1 MVKNLTILVFA
12 VLNQMGLRSKTKRF
26 IVEHTCVQ
34 LRRLHVYRS
43 IVEHTPRVPTRKG
56 EGGLIL
62 EFHVFLAELISCN
75 PTPGI

>member
-1 MVKNLTILVFA
+1 M
-12 VLNQMGLRSKTKRF
+12 
-26 IVEHTCVQ
+26 EE
-34 LRRLHVYRS
+34 LRRLHVYRF

-62 EFHVFLAELISCN
+62 KFHVFLAELISCN